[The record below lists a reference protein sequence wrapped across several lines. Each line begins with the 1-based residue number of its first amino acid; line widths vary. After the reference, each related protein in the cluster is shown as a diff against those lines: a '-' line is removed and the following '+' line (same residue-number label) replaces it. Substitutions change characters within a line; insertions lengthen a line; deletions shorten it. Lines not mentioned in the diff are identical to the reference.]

1 MQTLQEAGQ
10 DDVCATV
17 VGYNTLLSGWAKLA
31 NPLRP
36 DVPLKLDA
44 ILWKM
49 MESYENG
56 NQNAAPDVMSFNA
69 VSELKTCTFL

>member
-1 MQTLQEAGQ
+1 MQTLQEEGQ

-31 NPLRP
+31 NPLRL

-49 MESYENG
+49 MELYENG

>member
-31 NPLRP
+31 NSLRP
-36 DVPLKLDA
+36 DVPLKSDA
-44 ILWKM
+44 ILREM
-49 MESYENG
+49 MQSYENG
-56 NQNAAPDVMSFNA
+56 NRKAAPDVMSFNA

>member
-1 MQTLQEAGQ
+1 MRHGGGIQYAVERVGQ
-10 DDVCATV
+10 IGESLETGCSFEIGCDFM
-17 VGYNTLLSGWAKLA
+17 G
-31 NPLRP
+31 
-36 DVPLKLDA
+36 
-44 ILWKM
+44 M